1 MTPRWRASRGEAPG
15 EEWGEEQRRGRRTRS
30 GRQGGRGSSVSH
42 VPGKGEASGCAE
54 EVGSVRF
61 REIREAEN

>member
-1 MTPRWRASRGEAPG
+1 MSRGEAPG
-15 EEWGEEQRRGRRTRS
+15 EELEEEQRRGRGTRS

-42 VPGKGEASGCAE
+42 VPGKEEASGRAE

-61 REIREAEN
+61 RAIREAVN

>member
-1 MTPRWRASRGEAPG
+1 MTLRWRASRGEAPG
-15 EEWGEEQRRGRRTRS
+15 EESGEEQRRGRGTRL
-30 GRQGGRGSSVSH
+30 GRLGGRGSSVSH